1 MSIITKDE
9 LIKKVTT
16 AFGDSVDDDTLAII
30 EDVTDTLNDYDNKT
44 KDNTDW
50 KARYEEN
57 DNTWRKKYKERFTSG
72 VDIQKQD
79 EGDADEDETPITF
92 NDLFK

>member
-1 MSIITKDE
+1 MAIITKDE
-9 LIKKVTT
+9 LIKKVTS
-16 AFGDSVDDDTLAII
+16 AFGESVDDDTLAII

-44 KDNTDW
+44 KDNTNW

-72 VDIQKQD
+72 VDNQMQD
-79 EGDADEDETPITF
+79 ETDDDDETPITF

>member
-1 MSIITKDE
+1 MAIITKDE

-16 AFGDSVDDDTLAII
+16 AFGESVDDDTLAII

-44 KDNTDW
+44 KDNTNW

-72 VDIQKQD
+72 VDNQMQVETD
-79 EGDADEDETPITF
+79 VDDETPITF